1 MSLFLTREEVAE
13 LTGIAKGK
21 DKKTREMLQ
30 VEWLRVNAI
39 AHKIN
44 ARGAPIVYRSQFT
57 GGGKTG
63 PEQVKTSWQSKAL
76 EAAA

>member
-1 MSLFLTREEVAE
+1 MTLFLTREEVAE

-21 DKKTREMLQ
+21 DKKTREVLQ
-30 VEWLRVNAI
+30 VEWLRLNGI

-44 ARGAPIVYRSQFT
+44 ARGTPIVYRSQFT
-57 GGGKTG
+57 GSGKSVPDKEKTG
-63 PEQVKTSWQSKAL
+63 WQSKAL